1 MKKFFHIPLFSLVIA
16 LFVTGCGSDRL
27 KDADISGVMID
38 PVKIKRLENDIYAT
52 PPDSFASASKK
63 LQEKYGNFFNGFIFN
78 IVNHG
83 EERDSVYKALKLFV
97 TDRDMK
103 EVYSM
108 VKAAYPDAE
117 ITKIEDALTKSFS
130 YFKFHFPT
138 AEMPKQYVSF
148 ISGFNYP
155 VTTTDTTLGMSLDMY
170 LGAQNKYYEML
181 QWPKYKV
188 RFLSKEY
195 LVSDAMRWWIIH
207 CFDKSEPVN
216 NLLNHMIFH
225 GKMYYALD
233 AVLPFTEDS
242 VKIQYTSRQMDY
254 YNQYKKNLWAHF
266 AEKDRLYKND
276 LKELAPYV
284 SEGPFTTAISKEC
297 PPRIATFIGWQIVRA
312 YMQKNPDVTLQ
323 QLMEEKDA
331 QKILTKS
338 KFKP

>member
-1 MKKFFHIPLFSLVIA
+1 MKKFFRRSLVSLAIIGVLA
-16 LFVTGCGSDRL
+16 GCDADRL
-27 KDADISGVMID
+27 KEVDLSGVKME
-38 PVKIKRLENDIYAT
+38 PVTILRLEKDIYAT
-52 PPDSFASASKK
+52 PPDSFAAASKK
-63 LQEKYGNFFNGFIFN
+63 FREKYHSFYNSFIFN

-97 TDRDMK
+97 TDKDMMEVHSMVK
-103 EVYSM
+103 EVYT
-108 VKAAYPDAE
+108 DAE
-117 ITKIEDALTKSFS
+117 IEKLQNELTKSFT
-130 YFKFHFPT
+130 YFKYHFPG

-155 VTTTDTTLGMSLDMY
+155 ITTTDTTLGISLDMY

-181 QWPKYKV
+181 QWPRYKV

-195 LVSDAMRWWIIH
+195 LVADAMRWWIIH
-207 CFDKSEPVN
+207 CFDKNEPVN

-225 GKMYYALD
+225 GKIYYALD
-233 AVLPFTEDS
+233 AALPYTEDS
-242 VKIQYTSRQMDY
+242 IKIQYTSKQIEY

-284 SEGPFTTAISKEC
+284 AEGPFTTAISKEC
-297 PPRIATFIGWQIVRA
+297 PPRIATYVGWQIVRA
-312 YMQKNPDVTLQ
+312 YMNKNPDVTLQ

-331 QKILTKS
+331 QKILSKS

>member
-1 MKKFFHIPLFSLVIA
+1 MKKFFNACLLTPLFIGLLA
-16 LFVTGCGSDRL
+16 GCGSDRL
-27 KDADISGVMID
+27 KDVDISGLKSE
-38 PVKIKRLENDIYAT
+38 PVKILRLEQDIFAT
-52 PPDSFASASKK
+52 QPDSFEASAKK
-63 LQEKYGNFFNGFIFN
+63 MRDKYHSFYNSFIFN

-97 TDRDMK
+97 SDSDMK
-103 EVYSM
+103 QVYQM
-108 VKAAYPDAE
+108 VKATYPDAE
-117 ITKIEDALTKSFS
+117 IQKIENELTQSFT
-130 YFKFHFPT
+130 YFKYHFPG

-155 VTTTDTTLGMSLDMY
+155 ITTTDTALGISLDMY
-170 LGAQNKYYEML
+170 LGAQNNYYQML

-188 RFLSKEY
+188 RFLSKDY

-207 CFDKSEPVN
+207 CFDKSEPIN

-233 AVLPFTEDS
+233 ATLPFVEDS
-242 VKIQYTSRQMDY
+242 IKIQYTGKQMEY
-254 YNQYKKNLWAHF
+254 YRQYKKNLWAHF

-284 SEGPFTTAISKEC
+284 AEGPFTTAVSKEC

-312 YMQKNPDVTLQ
+312 YMNKNPDITLQ

>member
-1 MKKFFHIPLFSLVIA
+1 MKKFFNACLLSLAIIGLFTMCS
-16 LFVTGCGSDRL
+16 SDRL
-27 KDADISGVMID
+27 KDADISNVKSE
-38 PVKIKRLENDIYAT
+38 PVKLLRLENDVFVT
-52 PPDSFASASKK
+52 NPDSFQANAAKMRT
-63 LQEKYGNFFNGFIFN
+63 KYHSFYNSFIFN

-97 TDRDMK
+97 SDADMK
-103 EVYSM
+103 QVYQM
-108 VKAAYPDAE
+108 VKQAYPDAQ
-117 ITKIEDALTKSFS
+117 IENLENELTKSFT
-130 YFKFHFPT
+130 YFKYHFPN
-138 AEMPKQYVSF
+138 AEMPRQYVTCM
-148 ISGFNYP
+148 SGFNYSI
-155 VTTTDTTLGMSLDMY
+155 TTTDTTLGISLDMY

-195 LVSDAMRWWIIH
+195 IVSDAMRWWIIH
-207 CFDKSEPVN
+207 CFDKSESIN

-233 AVLPFTEDS
+233 VVLPFTEDS
-242 VKIQYTSRQMDY
+242 VKIQYTGKQMDY

-284 SEGPFTTAISKEC
+284 AEGPFTTAISKEC
-297 PPRIATFIGWQIVRA
+297 PPRIATYIGWQIVRA
-312 YMQKNPDVTLQ
+312 YMNKNPDITLQ

-338 KFKP
+338 KYKP